1 MDDCLIIGGGVIGL
15 SLAWELAQR
24 GERVRVV
31 DQGSPGQEASWAGAG
46 ILPPGQQAGARTPV
60 EQLFGLSNE
69 LHAQWSRRLR
79 ELTGIDNGY
88 RRCGGLYLPADA
100 AEVET
105 LAAAARAWHGWSV
118 EAELL
123 GATELAALEPA
134 LRAADDS
141 GRLAA
146 LHLPAESQVR
156 NPWHLKALLEACR
169 LAGVTIESGVQVL
182 GFERRGGRLL
192 SAETSQGT
200 RSGDR
205 ICITGGAWTPQLLEP
220 LGVELPI
227 VPIRGQI
234 VLFQAPERLFTRVI
248 NVGKRYLVP
257 REDGHVLVGSTEER
271 AGFDKRNT
279 DEAIADLIA
288 FACALVPGLV
298 EAKVER
304 TWAGLRPATPDE
316 LPCLGPLPGYKNA
329 WVAAGHFR
337 AGLQLSTGTAVV
349 MARQIRGEAPQI
361 ALDAFSPA
369 RFGDED
375 NSSRG

>member
-31 DQGSPGQEASWAGAG
+31 DQGLPGQEASWAGAG

-60 EQLFGLSNE
+60 ERLFGLSNE
-69 LHAQWSRRLR
+69 LHAQWSEQLR
-79 ELTGIDNGY
+79 ELTSIDNGY
-88 RRCGGLYLPADA
+88 RHCGGLYLPENA

-105 LAAAARAWHGWSV
+105 LAAAAQAWHGWNV
-118 EAELL
+118 EADLI
-123 GATELAALEPA
+123 GATQLAALEPA
-134 LRAADDS
+134 LRTADDS
-141 GRLAA
+141 ASLAA

-156 NPWHLKALLEACR
+156 NPWHLRALLEACR

-182 GFERRGGRLL
+182 GFEQRERRLL
-192 SAETSQGT
+192 AAKTSQGT
-200 RSGDR
+200 RAADR
-205 ICITGGAWTPQLLEP
+205 ICITGGAWTPKLLES
-220 LGVELPI
+220 LGVKLPI

-234 VLFQAPERLFTRVI
+234 VLFQAPARLFTRVI

-279 DEAIADLIA
+279 EEAIADLIA
-288 FACALVPGLV
+288 FAHSLVPEL
-298 EAKVER
+298 AAATVER

-316 LPCLGPLPGYKNA
+316 LPCLGPLPNCENA
-329 WVAAGHFR
+329 YVAAGHFR
-337 AGLQLSTGTAVV
+337 AGLQLSTGTAVL
-349 MARQIRGEAPQI
+349 MSQIMRGETSGVEVET
-361 ALDAFSPA
+361 FSPT
-369 RFGDED
+369 RFGGE
-375 NSSRG
+375 

>member
-31 DQGSPGQEASWAGAG
+31 DQSLPGQEASWAGAG
-46 ILPPGQQAGARTPV
+46 ILPPGQRAGARTPV

-69 LHAQWSRRLR
+69 LHAQWSQRLR
-79 ELTGIDNGY
+79 DLTGIDNGY
-88 RRCGGLYLPADA
+88 RHCGGLYLPEDA
-100 AEVET
+100 AEVKT
-105 LAAAARAWHGWSV
+105 LTAAAQAWHGWDV
-118 EAELL
+118 EADLL

-134 LRAADDS
+134 LSTADDS
-141 GRLAA
+141 ASLAA

-169 LAGVTIESGVQVL
+169 LAGVTIESGVQAQ

-192 SAETSQGT
+192 AAETSRGPRT
-200 RSGDR
+200 ADR
-205 ICITGGAWTPQLLEP
+205 ICVTGGAWTPRLLEP

-234 VLFQAPERLFTRVI
+234 VLFQASERLFTRVI

-279 DEAIADLIA
+279 EEAIADLIA
-288 FACALVPGLV
+288 FACALVPALA
-298 EAKVER
+298 EATVER

-316 LPCLGPLPGYKNA
+316 LPCLGPLPGYENA

-337 AGLQLSTGTAVV
+337 AGLQLSTGTAAV
-349 MARQIRGEAPQI
+349 MSQLVRGEMPSVE
-361 ALDAFSPA
+361 LETFSPA
-369 RFGDED
+369 RFGGSD
-375 NSSRG
+375 GAY